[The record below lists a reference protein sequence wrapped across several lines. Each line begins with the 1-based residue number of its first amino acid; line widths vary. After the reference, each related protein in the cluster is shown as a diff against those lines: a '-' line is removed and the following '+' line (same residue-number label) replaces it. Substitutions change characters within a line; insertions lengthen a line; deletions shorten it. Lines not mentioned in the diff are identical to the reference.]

1 MQKAPERAD
10 DRGVD
15 RTSPTRWPGEVT
27 LERGNIEI
35 VRALWLAHRES
46 RIDDVLAMLRPDV
59 QWYPLSR
66 PAHAMYQGHDGIR
79 RMLENAATTNG
90 LYWVELDDLVESGP
104 DVIRA
109 AARVVRPSA
118 AGPPVELAIR
128 LVIAMRGGLV
138 IRVETYP
145 A

>member
-1 MQKAPERAD
+1 MTA
-10 DRGVD
+10 GVD
-15 RTSPTRWPGEVT
+15 RTSSTRWPVPAT

-35 VRALWLAHRES
+35 VRALWLAHREA
-46 RIDDVLAMLRPDV
+46 RIDDLLAMLRPDV

-66 PAHAMYQGHDGIR
+66 PAAAMYEGHDGIR
-79 RMLENAATTNG
+79 RMLDHATTTHG
-90 LYWVELDDLVESGP
+90 LYWVELDDVTESAP

-109 AARVVRPSA
+109 AARVVRPST
-118 AGPPVELAIR
+118 AGPPTELDIR
-128 LVIAMRGGLV
+128 LVIAMRAGFV